1 MYRTVKTTDK
11 PAASSGNSYCL
22 ALTHFS
28 LFFFQAALFSNFFHY
43 TNQTKSSLSH
53 FFSFNLNPLWI
64 KENVPICIHALQI
77 DKDLDF
83 LFYSFFFFFAA
94 KGQSDGSGEEDVS
107 PVGNASDCGVCLFP
121 NQRGASEGSL
131 QQEIDFP
138 STNLWSNS
146 SRCHCLSLSF
156 CVCFG
161 SLTRELYANPPRT
174 LLM

>member
-83 LFYSFFFFFAA
+83 LFYSFFFFFLLLKGNQTGLVKKTSPRSAMRATAA
-94 KGQSDGSGEEDVS
+94 YAHSPIKEE
-107 PVGNASDCGVCLFP
+107 PL
-121 NQRGASEGSL
+121 RGLCNRKLTSL
-131 QQEIDFP
+131 LLIYGAILQGAIVY
-138 STNLWSNS
+138 
-146 SRCHCLSLSF
+146 LSLF
-156 CVCFG
+156 VCV
-161 SLTRELYANPPRT
+161 LEA
-174 LLM
+174 